1 MPPYHS
7 VPPRVCLS
15 VSAIAAVMIEGMHA
29 ERIVGHKLHG
39 GMPSY
44 RSLGASTLNLPL
56 ARDETLSRSQHT
68 NPIGVR

>member
-1 MPPYHS
+1 MET
-7 VPPRVCLS
+7 V
-15 VSAIAAVMIEGMHA
+15 AAVLTVMA
-29 ERIVGHKLHG
+29 VVWRRVRSALVLHG